1 MRNDKLFWV
10 VQGVL
15 KYLPFDATRRLRS
28 WAYRPFFLRCG
39 TNVRIED
46 GVTIKYPSEIEV
58 GDNTVINQNCFL
70 VGLGGLRIGR
80 DVMMGNNSSV
90 ITTTHVTD
98 SIDVPMRQQ
107 GVVSRATTIGDDV
120 WIGSG
125 VAIQGG
131 AHIQSHSIVGAG
143 AVILGRSYP
152 PYAVLGGVPG
162 RVLKMRSGAPPESSA
177 SPSEVLDSSVATN
190 S

>member
-10 VQGVL
+10 VQGIL
-15 KYLPFDATRRLRS
+15 KYLPFDITRRLRA

-39 TNVRIED
+39 SNVRIED
-46 GVTIKYPSEIEV
+46 GVTIKYPSQIEI

-80 DVMMGNNSSV
+80 DVMMGNNSSI
-90 ITTTHVTD
+90 ITTSHVTD
-98 SIDVPMRQQ
+98 AVDVPMRLQ
-107 GVVSRATTIGDDV
+107 GIVSRATVVEDDV

-125 VAIQGG
+125 VAIQAG

-143 AVILGRSYP
+143 AVILGREYP
-152 PYAVLGGVPG
+152 AYAVLGGVPG
-162 RVLKMRSGAPPESSA
+162 RILKMRTEA
-177 SPSEVLDSSVATN
+177 PSESGD
-190 S
+190 